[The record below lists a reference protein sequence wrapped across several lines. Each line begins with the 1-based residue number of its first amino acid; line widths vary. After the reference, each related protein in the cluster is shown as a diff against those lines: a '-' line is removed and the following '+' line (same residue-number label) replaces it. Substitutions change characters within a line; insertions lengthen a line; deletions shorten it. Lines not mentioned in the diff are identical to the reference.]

1 LNSRSAARGNYNL
14 WLLSQDYFKTQGGLM
29 KGLTCLFLGLLTVVF
44 FFPVAP
50 LAAQAVKVGVV
61 DLQKLQ
67 KNSKAFQKAS
77 VSVKKKFDDMQQKLS
92 DERSAL
98 AKLDDEFKKQSM
110 MLSLDA
116 QEDKKRE
123 LEKMQRHFKFMYD
136 DFTQEMKDTE
146 MDAIKK
152 IMKELEKIVEK
163 IGEKEGYTII
173 LERRTLG
180 LLYFNNTIDLTDR
193 VTDAYDKQNP

>member
-1 LNSRSAARGNYNL
+1 
-14 WLLSQDYFKTQGGLM
+14 M
-29 KGLTCLFLGLLTVVF
+29 KGLIGVLLGLLTMVF
-44 FFPVAP
+44 LQPAP
-50 LAAQAVKVGVV
+50 LAAQNVKVGVV
-61 DLQKLQ
+61 DLQKFQ

-77 VSVKKKFDDMQQKLS
+77 VGVKKKFDDMQQKLS
-92 DERSAL
+92 DERNTV
-98 AKLDDEFKKQSM
+98 AKLDEELKKQSM

-123 LEKMQRHFKFMYD
+123 LEKKQRQFKFMYD
-136 DFTQEMKDTE
+136 EFSQEMKDTE
-146 MDAIKK
+146 MEAIKK
-152 IMKELEKIVEK
+152 VMKELEKIVEK

-193 VTDAYDKQNP
+193 VTDAYDKLNP

>member
-1 LNSRSAARGNYNL
+1 
-14 WLLSQDYFKTQGGLM
+14 M
-29 KGLTCLFLGLLTVVF
+29 KGLIGVLLGLLTMVF
-44 FFPVAP
+44 LQPAP
-50 LAAQAVKVGVV
+50 LAAQNVKVGVV
-61 DLQKLQ
+61 DLQKFQ

-77 VSVKKKFDDMQQKLS
+77 VGVKKKFDDMQLKLN
-92 DERSAL
+92 DERNAVG
-98 AKLDDEFKKQSM
+98 KLDEELKKQSM

-123 LEKMQRHFKFMYD
+123 LEKKQRQFKFMYD
-136 DFTQEMKDTE
+136 EFSQEMKDTE
-146 MDAIKK
+146 MEAIKK
-152 IMKELEKIVEK
+152 VMKELEKIVEK

-193 VTDAYDKQNP
+193 VTDAYDKLNP

>member
-1 LNSRSAARGNYNL
+1 LEVFGRKRVEVSVYITKEL
-14 WLLSQDYFKTQGGLM
+14 GGLM
-29 KGLTCLFLGLLTVVF
+29 KGLIGVFLGLLTMVF
-44 FFPVAP
+44 LQPAP
-50 LAAQAVKVGVV
+50 LAAQNVKVGVV
-61 DLQKLQ
+61 DLQKFQ

-77 VSVKKKFDDMQQKLS
+77 VGVKKKFDDMQQKLN
-92 DERSAL
+92 DERNTV
-98 AKLDDEFKKQSM
+98 AKLDEELKKQSM

-123 LEKMQRHFKFMYD
+123 LEKKQRQFKFMYD
-136 DFTQEMKDTE
+136 EFSQEMKDTE
-146 MDAIKK
+146 MEAIKRV
-152 IMKELEKIVEK
+152 MKELEKVVEK

-193 VTDAYDKQNP
+193 VTDAYDKLNP

>member
-1 LNSRSAARGNYNL
+1 LEVFGRKRVEVSVYITKEL
-14 WLLSQDYFKTQGGLM
+14 GGLM
-29 KGLTCLFLGLLTVVF
+29 KGLICVLLGLLTMVF
-44 FFPVAP
+44 LQPAP
-50 LAAQAVKVGVV
+50 LAAQNVKVGVV
-61 DLQKLQ
+61 DLQKFQ

-77 VSVKKKFDDMQQKLS
+77 VGVKKKFDDMQQKLN
-92 DERSAL
+92 DERNAV
-98 AKLDDEFKKQSM
+98 AKLDEELKKQSM

-123 LEKMQRHFKFMYD
+123 LEKKQRQFKFMYD
-136 DFTQEMKDTE
+136 EFSQEMKDTE
-146 MDAIKK
+146 MEAIKK
-152 IMKELEKIVEK
+152 VMKELEKVVEK

>member
-1 LNSRSAARGNYNL
+1 MVSL
-14 WLLSQDYFKTQGGLM
+14 QPT
-29 KGLTCLFLGLLTVVF
+29 T
-44 FFPVAP
+44 
-50 LAAQAVKVGVV
+50 LAAQTVKVGVV

-77 VSVKKKFDDMQQKLS
+77 LGVKKKFDDMQQKLN
-92 DERSAL
+92 DERNAL
-98 AKLDDEFKKQSM
+98 AKLEDEFKKQSM

-123 LEKMQRHFKFMYD
+123 LEKKQRQFKFMYD
-136 DFTQEMKDTE
+136 EYSQDMKDTE
-146 MDAIKK
+146 MEAIKK
-152 IMKELEKIVEK
+152 VMKELEKIVEK
-163 IGEKEGYTII
+163 MGEKEGYTII

>member
-1 LNSRSAARGNYNL
+1 
-14 WLLSQDYFKTQGGLM
+14 M
-29 KGLTCLFLGLLTVVF
+29 KGLICLFLGALAMVF
-44 FFPVAP
+44 LQPAPV
-50 LAAQAVKVGVV
+50 AAQAVKIGVV
-61 DLQKLQ
+61 DLQKFQ

-77 VSVKKKFDDMQQKLS
+77 VSVKKKFDDMQQKLNE
-92 DERSAL
+92 ERNAV

-123 LEKMQRHFKFMYD
+123 LEKKQRQFKFMYD
-136 DFTQEMKDTE
+136 EYTQEMKETE

-152 IMKELEKIVEK
+152 VMKELEKIVEK
-163 IGEKEGYTII
+163 MAEKEGYTII

-180 LLYFNNTIDLTDR
+180 LLYFNSAVDLTDR
-193 VTDAYDKQNP
+193 VADAYDKQHP

>member
-1 LNSRSAARGNYNL
+1 
-14 WLLSQDYFKTQGGLM
+14 M
-29 KGLTCLFLGLLTVVF
+29 KGLICVLLGLLTMVF
-44 FFPVAP
+44 LQPAP
-50 LAAQAVKVGVV
+50 LAAQNVKVGVV
-61 DLQKLQ
+61 DLQKFQ

-77 VSVKKKFDDMQQKLS
+77 ISVKKKFDDMQQQLN

-98 AKLDDEFKKQSM
+98 AKLEDEFKKQNM

-123 LEKMQRHFKFMYD
+123 LDKKQRHFKFMYD

-146 MDAIKK
+146 MDTMKK

-173 LERRTLG
+173 FERRTLG
-180 LLYFNNTIDLTDR
+180 LLYFNNTIDITDR

>member
-1 LNSRSAARGNYNL
+1 
-14 WLLSQDYFKTQGGLM
+14 M
-29 KGLTCLFLGLLTVVF
+29 KGLIGVLLGLLTMVF
-44 FFPVAP
+44 LQPAP
-50 LAAQAVKVGVV
+50 LAAQNVKVGVV
-61 DLQKLQ
+61 DLQKFQ

-77 VSVKKKFDDMQQKLS
+77 VGVKKKFDDMQQKLN
-92 DERSAL
+92 DERNAV
-98 AKLDDEFKKQSM
+98 AKLDEELKKQSM

-123 LEKMQRHFKFMYD
+123 LEKKQRQFKFMYD
-136 DFTQEMKDTE
+136 EFSQEMKDTE
-146 MDAIKK
+146 MEAIKK
-152 IMKELEKIVEK
+152 VMKELEKVVEK

-193 VTDAYDKQNP
+193 VTDAYDKLNP

>member
-1 LNSRSAARGNYNL
+1 
-14 WLLSQDYFKTQGGLM
+14 M
-29 KGLTCLFLGLLTVVF
+29 VFLQ
-44 FFPVAP
+44 PAP
-50 LAAQAVKVGVV
+50 LAAQAVKIGVV
-61 DLQKLQ
+61 DLQRFQ

-77 VSVKKKFDDMQQKLS
+77 VSVKKKFDDMQQKLN
-92 DERSAL
+92 DERNAV
-98 AKLDDEFKKQSM
+98 AKLDEEFKKQSM

-123 LEKMQRHFKFMYD
+123 LDKKQRQFKFMYD
-136 DFTQEMKDTE
+136 EFTQEMKDTE

-163 IGEKEGYTII
+163 MAEKEGYTII
-173 LERRTLG
+173 FERRTLG
-180 LLYFNNTIDLTDR
+180 LLYFNNAIDLTDR